1 MIDPALTFSPPQWR
15 LTRWLASTRQA
26 VPDDVRAALVANLF
40 GTLPIFLGGAA
51 NTLGIALLV
60 AFWRPTPAILVWCA
74 LEVVVTLAR
83 LASMAYAYR
92 AAARGRDTLTDLN
105 ILLAVAWG
113 FTTGLGAGISLIGG
127 DWTTAIVIC
136 ISAAGMVGGMCFRYV
151 CAPRLATAVIGGA
164 LLPATAGALL
174 SGNAIL
180 LISAVQAPALLIAMS
195 KATFQLN
202 RLLVA
207 TMMAEREHQHRAGH
221 DPLTGLVNRAGLA
234 RELDHRLAGVT
245 AGAKAFALLYLD
257 LDGFKAVNDTH
268 GHLVGDRVLCMVADR
283 LRDALEPGDLAA
295 RLGGDEFVILCA
307 TAEEQP
313 LREAASRL
321 LAAITAPYPLADRP
335 AAQIGVSIGIA
346 RAPRD
351 GTDFVSLMSRADAA
365 LYAAK
370 ARGKAGYALAG
381 EVEDTGIAQLPDA
394 ANRDEPPER
403 FAAL

>member
-1 MIDPALTFSPPQWR
+1 MIDPALTFSHPR
-15 LTRWLASTRQA
+15 SRIARWLASTRQR
-26 VPDDVRAALVANLF
+26 VPDDVRSALVANLF
-40 GTLPIFLGGAA
+40 GTLPIFLGGSA
-51 NTLGIALLV
+51 NSLGVALLV
-60 AFWRPTPAILVWCA
+60 AWWRPTPAMLVWCA
-74 LEVVVTLAR
+74 LEIAINATR
-83 LASMAYAYR
+83 LSLMLWSYR
-92 AAARGRDTLTDLN
+92 AARQGRETLTDLN
-105 ILLAVAWG
+105 ILLTVAWG
-113 FTTGLGAGISLIGG
+113 LIAGLGAGLALVGG
-127 DWTTAIVIC
+127 DWSTAIVVC

-164 LLPATAGALL
+164 LLPATIGALL

-180 LISAVQAPALLIAMS
+180 YVSAIQAPALLLAMS
-195 KATFQLN
+195 VAAHQLH

-207 TMMAEREHQHRAGH
+207 SMLAEREHMHRAGH
-221 DPLTGLVNRAGLA
+221 DPLTGLVNRSGLT
-234 RELDHRLAGVT
+234 RHLDRRLAKPET
-245 AGAKAFALLYLD
+245 AFGLLYLD

-313 LREAASRL
+313 LREAAARL

-381 EVEDTGIAQLPDA
+381 EVEDGSAAHPPDA